1 MRPYNMKERLQKV
14 MAEAG
19 VASRRQCEQLIL
31 DEFVRVNGKIVF
43 ELPCFVDPQQD
54 RIVIDG
60 KRLGFENKVYFL
72 LHKPKKVVC
81 TNYDP
86 SGRTRAVD
94 LLGKVKERVFPV
106 GRLDAETKGALIMTN
121 DGDLANQLTHPSFG
135 VPKTYLAQVHGTVS
149 GEDIQKLR
157 KGIWMAEGKAQI
169 ENVKIAKR
177 GKIYSYLE
185 ITLREGRNR
194 QIRRMLSRIGHPIKE
209 LTRTHIGPI
218 SLRGLGPRNF
228 RPLTDKEIASLKKLS
243 QPDTS
248 RKSGPSA
255 VEGKRPTAHKVT
267 KPKPQRKSVTPKP
280 MAARAKRKR

>member
-1 MRPYNMKERLQKV
+1 

-255 VEGKRPTAHKVT
+255 VKGKRPTARKVT
-267 KPKPQRKSVTPKP
+267 KPKPHRKSVKPKP